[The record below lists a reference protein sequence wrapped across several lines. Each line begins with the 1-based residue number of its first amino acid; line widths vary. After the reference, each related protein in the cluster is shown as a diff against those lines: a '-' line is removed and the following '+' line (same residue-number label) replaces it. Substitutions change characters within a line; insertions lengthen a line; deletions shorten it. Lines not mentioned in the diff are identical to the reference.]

1 MGRLDGKVAI
11 ITGGASGIGRASA
24 LLFAREGARVT
35 LADVERAGGEEVAAM
50 ITEKG
55 GDATFVPCDVT
66 SPRDAARLARA
77 AVERYQAIDVLFNNA
92 GIAGVGSTE
101 ETDEALWD
109 QVMAVNVKGIFLMTK
124 AVAPYMIQRRRG
136 VIINMASS
144 IAFVGLARRVSYA
157 ASKGAVMAM
166 TLSMAVD
173 FAKHDIRVNAICP
186 GTIHTPFVD
195 RYLQESYADPAEGLA
210 EISRRQLM
218 GRLGSAEDVAHAALY
233 VASDEAA
240 FMTGAPLIID
250 GGLSGTK

>member
-24 LLFAREGARVT
+24 MLFAREGARVAV
-35 LADVERAGGEEVAAM
+35 ADVDQDGGEAVAALVG
-50 ITEKG
+50 KNG
-55 GDATFVPCDVT
+55 GDAMFVACDVT
-66 SPRDAARLARA
+66 SPRDTADLARA
-77 AVERYQAIDVLFNNA
+77 AVEKFGAIDILFNNA
-92 GIAGVGSTE
+92 GISGVGSTE
-101 ETDEALWD
+101 ETDEELWD
-109 QVMAVNVKGIFLMTK
+109 RVMDINVKGIFLTTK
-124 AVAPYMIQRRRG
+124 AVSPHMIQRRRG

-157 ASKGAVMAM
+157 ASKGAVMSM

-173 FAKHDIRVNAICP
+173 FAKHNIRVNAICP

-195 RYLQESYADPAEGLA
+195 RYLQESYGDPEQGLA
-210 EISRRQLM
+210 EITRRQLL
-218 GRLGSAEDVAHAALY
+218 GRLGTAEDVANAALY

>member
-11 ITGGASGIGRASA
+11 ITGAGSGIGRASA
-24 LLFAREGARVT
+24 LLFAKEGARVVA
-35 LADVERAGGEEVAAM
+35 ADIDPSGGSQTVSQITGAGGAAFF
-50 ITEKG
+50 IR
-55 GDATFVPCDVT
+55 CDVT
-66 SPRDAARLARA
+66 SAGDTQQLAHAAM
-77 AVERYQAIDVLFNNA
+77 ERYHAVDILLNNA
-92 GIAGVGSTE
+92 GVAGVGSVE
-101 ETDEALWD
+101 ETNEALWD
-109 QVMAVNVKGIFLMTK
+109 RVMAINVKGIFLTTK
-124 AVAPYMIQRRRG
+124 AVAPYMVQQRRG

-173 FAKHDIRVNAICP
+173 FAKHNIRVNAICP

-195 RYLQESYADPAEGLA
+195 RYLRESYEDPEAGLA
-210 EISRRQLM
+210 EITGRQLL
-218 GRLGSAEDVAHAALY
+218 GRLGTADDVARAVLY
-233 VASDEAA
+233 VASDDAA

>member
-11 ITGGASGIGRASA
+11 ITGGGSGIGRATAS
-24 LLFAREGARVT
+24 LFAREGARVA
-35 LADVERAGGEEVAAM
+35 LADVDRGAGEQTVSAIVAAGGEA
-50 ITEKG
+50 
-55 GDATFVPCDVT
+55 FFSPCDVT
-66 SPRDAARLARA
+66 NAAETRQLARA
-77 AVERYQAIDVLFNNA
+77 VVDRYHAVDILFNNA
-92 GIAGVGSTE
+92 GIAGVGSVE

-109 QVMAVNVKGIFLMTK
+109 RVMAVNVKGIFLTTK
-124 AVAPYMIQRRRG
+124 AVVPYMIERRRG

-166 TLSMAVD
+166 TLSMAAD
-173 FAKHDIRVNAICP
+173 YARHNIRVNAICP

-195 RYLQESYADPAEGLA
+195 RYLRESYADPEAGLA
-210 EISRRQLM
+210 EITRRQLL
-218 GRLGSAEDVAHAALY
+218 GRLGTAEDVAHAVLY

-250 GGLSGTK
+250 GGLTGTK

>member
-24 LLFAREGARVT
+24 ILFAHEGARVT
-35 LADVERAGGEEVAAM
+35 VADVERDGGEAVAAT
-50 ITEKG
+50 IAGNG
-55 GDATFVPCDVT
+55 GDATFVSCDVT
-66 SPRDAARLARA
+66 SSRDTARLARA
-77 AVERYQAIDVLFNNA
+77 TMDKYQAIDILFNNA
-92 GIAGVGSTE
+92 GIAGVGSAE
-101 ETDEALWD
+101 ETAEELWD
-109 QVMAVNVKGIFLMTK
+109 RVMDVNVKGIFLVTK

-195 RYLQESYADPAEGLA
+195 RYLQESYGDPEQGLA
-210 EISRRQLM
+210 EITQRQLM
-218 GRLGSAEDVAHAALY
+218 GRLGTADDVAHAALY
-233 VASDEAA
+233 IASDEAK

>member
-35 LADVERAGGEEVAAM
+35 LADVERAGGEKVAAM

-66 SPRDAARLARA
+66 SPRDTARLARA

>member
-1 MGRLDGKVAI
+1 MGRLEGKVAI
-11 ITGGASGIGRASA
+11 ITGAASGIGRASA
-24 LLFAREGARVT
+24 ILFAREGARIA
-35 LADVERAGGEEVAAM
+35 LADVDREGGEAVAAE
-50 ITEKG
+50 ITREG
-55 GDATFVPCDVT
+55 GAAAFIPCDVI
-66 SPRDAARLARA
+66 DAEDTVRLARS
-77 AVERYQAIDVLFNNA
+77 AIDRYRQIDILFNNA
-92 GIAGVGSTE
+92 GIAGVGSVD
-101 ETDEALWD
+101 ETDEGLWD
-109 QVMAVNVKGIFLMTK
+109 RVMAVNVKGMFLVTK
-124 AVAPYMIQRRRG
+124 AVAPYMIERRRG

-173 FAKHDIRVNAICP
+173 FAKHNIRVNAICP

-195 RYLQESYADPAEGLA
+195 RYLRDSYADPEQGLT

-218 GRLGSAEDVAHAALY
+218 GRLGTAEDVANAALY

-250 GGLSGTK
+250 GGLTGTK

>member
-11 ITGGASGIGRASA
+11 ITGAGSGIGRASA
-24 LLFAREGARVT
+24 LLFAKEGARVVA
-35 LADVERAGGEEVAAM
+35 ADSDPTGGSQTVSQITGAGGSALF
-50 ITEKG
+50 IR
-55 GDATFVPCDVT
+55 CDVT
-66 SPRDAARLARA
+66 SAGETQQLAHAAI
-77 AVERYQAIDVLFNNA
+77 ERYGTVDILVNNA
-92 GIAGVGSTE
+92 GVAGVGSVE

-109 QVMAVNVKGIFLMTK
+109 RVMAINVKGIFLTTK
-124 AVAPYMIQRRRG
+124 AVAPYMVQRRRG
-136 VIINMASS
+136 AIINMASS

-173 FAKHDIRVNAICP
+173 FAKHNIRVNAICP

-195 RYLQESYADPAEGLA
+195 RYLRESYADPAAGLA
-210 EISRRQLM
+210 EITGRQLL
-218 GRLGSAEDVAHAALY
+218 GRLGTADDVANAVLY

>member
-11 ITGGASGIGRASA
+11 ITGGGSGIGRATA
-24 LLFAREGARVT
+24 LLFAREGARVA
-35 LADVERAGGEEVAAM
+35 LADVDRGAGEQTVSAIAAAGGEA
-50 ITEKG
+50 
-55 GDATFVPCDVT
+55 FFSPCDVT
-66 SPRDAARLARA
+66 NSADTRQLARA
-77 AVERYQAIDVLFNNA
+77 AVDRYHAVDILFNNA
-92 GIAGVGSTE
+92 GIAGVGSVE

-109 QVMAVNVKGIFLMTK
+109 RVMAVNVKGIFLTTK
-124 AVAPYMIQRRRG
+124 AVAPHMIERRRG

-166 TLSMAVD
+166 TLSMAAD
-173 FAKHDIRVNAICP
+173 YARHNIRVNAICP

-195 RYLQESYADPAEGLA
+195 RYLRESYADPEAGLA
-210 EISRRQLM
+210 EITRRQLL
-218 GRLGSAEDVAHAALY
+218 GRLGTAEDVAHAVLY

-250 GGLSGTK
+250 GGLTGTK

>member
-24 LLFAREGARVT
+24 ILFAREGARVT

-66 SPRDAARLARA
+66 SPRDTTRLARA
-77 AVERYQAIDVLFNNA
+77 TVERHQAIDVLFNNA

-101 ETDEALWD
+101 ETDEAQWD

-218 GRLGSAEDVAHAALY
+218 GRLGSAEDVANAALY

>member
-11 ITGGASGIGRASA
+11 ITGGGSGIGRATA
-24 LLFAREGARVT
+24 LLSAREGARVA
-35 LADVERAGGEEVAAM
+35 LADVDRGAGEQTVSAIAAAGGEA
-50 ITEKG
+50 
-55 GDATFVPCDVT
+55 FFSPCDVT
-66 SPRDAARLARA
+66 NSADTRQLARA
-77 AVERYQAIDVLFNNA
+77 TVDRYHAVDILFNNA
-92 GIAGVGSTE
+92 GIAGVGSVE

-109 QVMAVNVKGIFLMTK
+109 RVMAVNVKGIFLTTK
-124 AVAPYMIQRRRG
+124 AVVPYMIERRRG

-166 TLSMAVD
+166 TLSMAAD
-173 FAKHDIRVNAICP
+173 YARHNIRVNAICP

-195 RYLQESYADPAEGLA
+195 RYLRESYADPEAGLA
-210 EISRRQLM
+210 EITRRQLL
-218 GRLGSAEDVAHAALY
+218 GRLGTAEDVAHAVLY

-250 GGLSGTK
+250 GGLTGTK

>member
-1 MGRLDGKVAI
+1 MRRLEGKVAI

-24 LLFAREGARVT
+24 MLFAREGARVAV
-35 LADVERAGGEEVAAM
+35 ADVDRDGGEAVAAA
-50 ITEKG
+50 ITGEG
-55 GDATFVPCDVT
+55 GAATFIPCDVI
-66 SPRDAARLARA
+66 DAEDAVRLARA
-77 AVERYQAIDVLFNNA
+77 TIDRFRQIDVLFNNA
-92 GIAGVGSTE
+92 GIAGVGSVE

-109 QVMAVNVKGIFLMTK
+109 RVMEVNVKGMFLVTK
-124 AVAPYMIQRRRG
+124 AVAPYMIERRRG

-157 ASKGAVMAM
+157 ASKGAVMSM

-173 FAKHDIRVNAICP
+173 FAKHNIRVNAICP

-195 RYLQESYADPAEGLA
+195 RYLRDSYADPEQGLE

-218 GRLGSAEDVAHAALY
+218 GRLGTAEDVAHGALY
-233 VASDEAA
+233 LASDEAA

>member
-1 MGRLDGKVAI
+1 MRRLDGKVAI

-24 LLFAREGARVT
+24 ILFAREGARVA
-35 LADVERAGGEEVAAM
+35 LADVDREGGEAVAAE
-50 ITEKG
+50 ITGKG
-55 GDATFVPCDVT
+55 GDAVFIPCDVI
-66 SPRDAARLARA
+66 DAQDTVRLARA
-77 AVERYQAIDVLFNNA
+77 AIERYGQIDILFNNA
-92 GIAGVGSTE
+92 GIAGVGSVD
-101 ETDEALWD
+101 ETDEGLWD
-109 QVMAVNVKGIFLMTK
+109 RVMAVNVKGMFLVTK
-124 AVAPYMIQRRRG
+124 AVAPYMIERRRG

-173 FAKHDIRVNAICP
+173 FAKHNIRVNAICP

-195 RYLQESYADPAEGLA
+195 RYLRDSYADPEQGLE

-218 GRLGSAEDVAHAALY
+218 GRLGTAEDVANAALY

-250 GGLSGTK
+250 GGLTGTK

>member
-1 MGRLDGKVAI
+1 VGRLDGKVAI

-24 LLFAREGARVT
+24 ILFAREGARVMV
-35 LADVERAGGEEVAAM
+35 ADVERDGGEAVADSIA
-50 ITEKG
+50 EKG
-55 GDATFVPCDVT
+55 GDAAFVSCDVT
-66 SPRDAARLARA
+66 SPKDTAHLAHA
-77 AVERYQAIDVLFNNA
+77 TMEKYQAIDILFNNA

-101 ETDEALWD
+101 ETDEELWNR
-109 QVMAVNVKGIFLMTK
+109 VMDVNVKGVFLVTK
-124 AVAPYMIQRRRG
+124 AVAPSMIRRRRG

-173 FAKHDIRVNAICP
+173 FAKHNIRVNAICP

-195 RYLQESYADPAEGLA
+195 RYLQESYGDPAQGLA
-210 EISRRQLM
+210 EITGRQLM
-218 GRLGSAEDVAHAALY
+218 GRLGTAEDVAHAALY

-240 FMTGAPLIID
+240 FMTGAPLMID

>member
-1 MGRLDGKVAI
+1 
-11 ITGGASGIGRASA
+11 
-24 LLFAREGARVT
+24 
-35 LADVERAGGEEVAAM
+35 
-50 ITEKG
+50 
-55 GDATFVPCDVT
+55 
-66 SPRDAARLARA
+66 
-77 AVERYQAIDVLFNNA
+77 
-92 GIAGVGSTE
+92 
-101 ETDEALWD
+101 
-109 QVMAVNVKGIFLMTK
+109 
-124 AVAPYMIQRRRG
+124 VAPYMIQRRRG

-218 GRLGSAEDVAHAALY
+218 GRLGSAEDVANAALY

>member
-24 LLFAREGARVT
+24 ILFAHEGARVT
-35 LADVERAGGEEVAAM
+35 VADVERDGGEAVAAT
-50 ITEKG
+50 IAGNG
-55 GDATFVPCDVT
+55 GDATFVSCDVT
-66 SPRDAARLARA
+66 SSQDAARLARA
-77 AVERYQAIDVLFNNA
+77 TMDKYQAIDILFNNA
-92 GIAGVGSTE
+92 GIAGVGSAE
-101 ETDEALWD
+101 ETAEELWD
-109 QVMAVNVKGIFLMTK
+109 RVMDVNVKGIFLVTK

-195 RYLQESYADPAEGLA
+195 RYLQESYGDPEQGLA
-210 EISRRQLM
+210 EITQRQLM
-218 GRLGSAEDVAHAALY
+218 GRLGTADDVAHAALY
-233 VASDEAA
+233 IASDEAK

>member
-24 LLFAREGARVT
+24 MLFAREGARVAV
-35 LADVERAGGEEVAAM
+35 ADVDRDGGGTVAAA
-50 ITEKG
+50 ITSEG
-55 GDATFVPCDVT
+55 GVATFIPCDVI
-66 SPRDAARLARA
+66 DAEDAVRLARA
-77 AVERYQAIDVLFNNA
+77 TIDRFRQIDVLFNNA
-92 GIAGVGSTE
+92 GIAGVGSVE

-109 QVMAVNVKGIFLMTK
+109 RVMEVNVKGMFLVTK
-124 AVAPYMIQRRRG
+124 AVAPYMIERRRG

-157 ASKGAVMAM
+157 ASKGAVMSM

-173 FAKHDIRVNAICP
+173 FAKHNIRVNAICP

-195 RYLQESYADPAEGLA
+195 RYLRDFYADPEQGLE

-218 GRLGSAEDVAHAALY
+218 GRLGTAEDVANAALY
-233 VASDEAA
+233 LASDEAA